1 MLMDITKLPQF
12 QLYLLTL
19 LLFDLRYDLVP
30 ENCDFRCIDAT
41 IINRAYYSSY
51 LYSILW
57 LLVVHN
63 HKLKS
68 KKKISQRVLNS

>member
-1 MLMDITKLPQF
+1 MDITKLPQF

-30 ENCDFRCIDAT
+30 ENCDFRCIGAT

-68 KKKISQRVLNS
+68 KKRFPKGF